1 MDGNHNFMKT
11 YTAIALLLI
20 AGCQAPAPLTPASGD
35 ITGMVR
41 EFSAKGS
48 PTESDLAA
56 FNDLAKADRVAF
68 LKSLVS
74 LAGTTTDYNQSDV
87 IAGLIAYYDFTVQEL
102 DATRRTSGKS
112 EEPIY
117 RALIRGTENGTVA
130 VRRQDVIRILKEN
143 GAARKLND
151 APMSII
157 ALPEKRGKTSIK
169 EYVKL
174 QLPYGMIV
182 SNADTNSPPSY
193 YLFSRDKRT
202 ILKTHDVVVFL
213 AELEKLPDGVT
224 IDMISKCTVP
234 FYTPKGVNIDAQY
247 KKITALLERKRLRLV
262 SSLEDDAKHASFCY
276 CETGFIIL
284 DKPMESEQSP
294 SSDVLMTAPKQ

>member
-1 MDGNHNFMKT
+1 MKT
-11 YTAIALLLI
+11 YTAIALLLL
-20 AGCQAPAPLTPASGD
+20 AGCQAPAPLKPASGD

-41 EFSAKGS
+41 EFSAKGL
-48 PTESDLAA
+48 PTENDLAA
-56 FNDLAKADRVAF
+56 FNDLAKADRGH
-68 LKSLVS
+68 LLRSLVS
-74 LAGTTTDYNQSDV
+74 LVGTTTDYNQSDV
-87 IAGLIAYYDFTVQEL
+87 ISGLIAYYDFTVQEL
-102 DATRRTSGKS
+102 EAACRTSGKS

-157 ALPEKRGKTSIK
+157 ALPEKRGAASIK

-193 YLFSRDKRT
+193 YLFSRDMRT

-213 AELEKLPDGVT
+213 AELEKLPDGAT
-224 IDMISKCTVP
+224 LDMISKCTVP
-234 FYTPKGVNIDAQY
+234 FYSKNGVNIDEQY
-247 KKITALLERKRLRLV
+247 KKITALLERKRFKLV

-284 DKPMESEQSP
+284 DKPRQSEQEP
-294 SSDVLMTAPKQ
+294 AGDTLKTAPKQ

>member
-1 MDGNHNFMKT
+1 MKT
-11 YTAIALLLI
+11 FTAIALLMF
-20 AGCQAPAPLTPASGD
+20 AGCQAPAPLKPAPGD
-35 ITGMVR
+35 IAGMVR

-56 FNDLAKADRVAF
+56 FNELAKADRGH
-68 LKSLVS
+68 LLRSLVS
-74 LAGTTTDYNQSDV
+74 LAGRTTDYNQSDV

-102 DATRRTSGKS
+102 DAARRASDTR
-112 EEPIY
+112 EADAY
-117 RALIRGTENGTVA
+117 RALIRETENGSLA
-130 VRRQDVIRILKEN
+130 IRRQEVIRILRQN
-143 GAARKLND
+143 NTARKLND

-157 ALPEKRGKTSIK
+157 ALPEKRGEASIK
-169 EYVKL
+169 QYVKL

-193 YLFSRDKRT
+193 YLFSRNMRT
-202 ILKTHDVVVFL
+202 ILEARDVVVFL

-234 FYTPKGVNIDAQY
+234 FYIKNGVNIDEQY
-247 KKITALLERKRLRLV
+247 KQITALLERKRFKLV
-262 SSLEDDAKHASFCY
+262 SSLEEDAKHASFCY

-284 DKPMESEQSP
+284 DKPRHSEQEP
-294 SSDVLMTAPKQ
+294 AGDTLKTAPKQ

>member
-1 MDGNHNFMKT
+1 MKT
-11 YTAIALLLI
+11 FTAIALLLV
-20 AGCQAPAPLTPASGD
+20 AGCHAPTPLQPAPVD
-35 ITGMVR
+35 IAGMVR
-41 EFSAKGS
+41 EFSGKGA

-56 FNDLAKADRVAF
+56 FNVLAKADRGQ
-68 LKSLVS
+68 LLRSLVS
-74 LAGTTTDYNQSDV
+74 LVGTTTEYNQSDV
-87 IAGLIAYYDFTVQEL
+87 IAGLIAYYDFSIQEL
-102 DATRRTSGKS
+102 DAARRISDKT
-112 EEPIY
+112 EADAY
-117 RALIRGTENGTVA
+117 QALIRYTENGNLA
-130 VRRQDVIRILKEN
+130 IRRQEVIRILRQN
-143 GAARKLND
+143 NADRKLND
-151 APMSII
+151 EPMSII
-157 ALPEKRGKTSIK
+157 ALPDKRGKVSIK
-169 EYVKL
+169 QYVKL

-202 ILKTHDVVVFL
+202 ILKTHDVVAFL

-284 DKPMESEQSP
+284 DKPSQSEQP
-294 SSDVLMTAPKQ
+294 PAGDVLKTTPNQ